1 MTMHARFVSLVIAG
15 AWLWGAATPAAA
27 QGQAGG
33 TLDLD
38 VRAEGQ
44 TLANAK
50 EAFRQGEIVRLVG
63 GRSEDLQRLLGVAA
77 SGLDL
82 AKLNGNQAAAGQPAI
97 EYQVVAARAA
107 KGGALHEFLQIGAAA
122 AGANNADSEAFT
134 SWARNEE
141 LLAAQE
147 ASGASGAEP
156 SPPAQA
162 WTELQQLTVNDPN
175 LNGNVYQNSIAVY
188 RLNDI
193 NPNSD
198 WYMVLTNPQSQ
209 PNYQGCKTFGTGNC
223 GWWTHQRVFT
233 MATTPAAILSDHGPL
248 NTISSDSGYWTI
260 GGSLGPEGP
269 GINVSYSQNW
279 EQPSV
284 TTVDQSNL
292 TTGMAQWTE
301 RFGGQAPFGGVPPQ
315 TSIGL
320 FLSHQGAIFQ
330 FPEGTSGFQFSL
342 SSIVTS
348 YLQPLFGNP
357 IPSYGGLP
365 VQINVAPPVFAVS
378 SPSLSIPPGGSAN
391 LEVTA
396 LNPSSSNSALGLA
409 WDVSNAPEWLTVSQ
423 IKGSASAR
431 LILNVAPGTAVGTV
445 ASLNVDTN
453 PSFAAPAVEK
463 GPLTVRVTVGEPS
476 GSSMGVL
483 LSGGASGQKVL
494 NTTNLYN
501 PESDQLELGA
511 TTLDPRSDHTATLL
525 DSGELLLAGG
535 FSGPRA
541 IGQTAELYDPETA
554 KFSAAAGMM
563 TDSRAFHTATLLEN
577 GSVLLVGGLDNANL
591 SSGESLKSAELY
603 DPVSQTFKST
613 GSMTTGRS
621 GNTTT
626 LLLNGTVLV
635 AGGRPNVSLSGQTDT
650 AEIYDP
656 VSGQFTA
663 TAGKLSSGLYAHT
676 ATRLKD
682 GHVLIA
688 GGFADSG
695 VTSVAELYNPATK
708 TFSKT
713 GELKAARAGHT
724 ATLLRDGRVLIA
736 GGRDAKAN
744 PLASAE
750 IYDPETQTF
759 TLLSGN
765 SACPGSSGCMTQ
777 ARAFH
782 TATRLPDGSV
792 LLAFGLNTI
801 TATPLGSTDIFD
813 PQTRTFAAGPGTVPR
828 SGQTATLLERLATAA
843 TLDSS
848 PNPSN
853 SGESVTL
860 TVTVKPSE
868 GAAPTGAVN
877 FLDGTTVLGT
887 ATLRASDKGIATFSV
902 SSLGIG
908 DHILSATYSGDS
920 AHAKSTTAPHV
931 QKVKAEATTTMLASS
946 ANPSKAGQP
955 FTLTARIGGIPGA
968 NGPIGTVSFFDGT
981 NVLGTAPVRGDRAA
995 LTIGTLAAG
1004 SHDITARYSGTAIYE
1019 ASISS
1024 VLVQGV
1030 QAAKKATTVTT
1041 LVSSVN
1047 PSALNEA
1054 VTFTARV
1061 TGEGG
1066 TPTGSVRIEEGG
1078 NLLGTVVLSDGV
1090 AAFTTSRLP
1099 LGSHSIHAIYSG
1111 DGKFSGS
1118 QSAKL
1123 KQTVEGLSAA
1133 IVSLSAKPNPSK
1145 EDEEVVFTVTV
1156 RSQEGG
1162 STPKG
1167 SITLSEGARIY
1178 GTAHLVD
1185 GAATV
1190 KFGALSPGLHLIT
1203 AVYGGDSSHT
1213 GAQSPSLAQQVNSQ

>member
-1 MTMHARFVSLVIAG
+1 MTMCARFVSLLMAC
-15 AWLWGAATPAAA
+15 AWLWGAAAPAAA
-27 QGQAGG
+27 QAQAGG

-63 GRSEDLQRLLGVAA
+63 GRPEDLQRLLGVAA
-77 SGLDL
+77 SGVDL
-82 AKLNGNQAAAGQPAI
+82 ARLNGNQAAVGEPAI
-97 EYQVVAARAA
+97 EYQVVAARAT
-107 KGGALHEFLQIGAAA
+107 KSGALHEFLQIGAAA
-122 AGANNADSEAFT
+122 TGANTADSEAFT
-134 SWARNEE
+134 DWAQNEE
-141 LLAAQE
+141 VLAAQE
-147 ASGASGAEP
+147 ASGAGTEP

-162 WTELQQLTVNDPN
+162 WTELQRMTVNERN
-175 LNGNVYQNSIAVY
+175 VNGNVYQNSIAVY

-193 NPNSD
+193 NPNAD

-209 PNYQGCKTFGTGNC
+209 PNYQGCHVFGTGNC

-233 MATTPAAILSDHGPL
+233 MATTPEALLFDHGPL

-279 EQPSV
+279 EQPKV

-301 RFGGQAPFGGVPPQ
+301 SFGGQGPFGGVPPQ

-330 FPEGTSGFQFSL
+330 FPEGTSGFRFSL

-357 IPSYGGLP
+357 IRSYGGLP
-365 VQINVAPPVFAVS
+365 VQINVSAPVFAVS
-378 SPSLSIPPGGSAN
+378 SPALSIPAGGSAN

-423 IKGSASAR
+423 TKGSASAR

-476 GSSMGVL
+476 GRSMGVL
-483 LSGGASGQKVL
+483 LAGGASGQKVL

-501 PESDQLELGA
+501 PESNQLELGA
-511 TTLDPRSDHTATLL
+511 TTVDPRSDHTATLL

-541 IGQTAELYDPETA
+541 IAQTAELYDPEA
-554 KFSAAAGMM
+554 GKFSAAGMM
-563 TDSRAFHTATLLEN
+563 TDSRAYHTATLFEN

-603 DPVSQTFKST
+603 DPVSQIFKAT

-621 GNTTT
+621 GHTTT

-635 AGGRPNVSLSGQTDT
+635 TGGRPNVSLSGQTDT

-656 VSGQFTA
+656 LSGQFTA

-688 GGFADSG
+688 GGLTDSG
-695 VTSVAELYNPATK
+695 VTSAAELYNPATK
-708 TFSKT
+708 TFSRT
-713 GELKAARAGHT
+713 GDLKAARAGHT
-724 ATLLRDGRVLIA
+724 ATLLRDGRVLMA
-736 GGRDAKAN
+736 GGRDATAN
-744 PLASAE
+744 PLAGAE

-759 TLLSGN
+759 TSLSGN
-765 SACPGSSGCMTQ
+765 STCPGSAGCMTQ

-782 TATRLPDGSV
+782 TATRLPNGSV

-801 TATPLGSTDIFD
+801 SATPLGSTDIFD

-828 SGQTATLLERLATAA
+828 SGQTATLLERAATAA
-843 TLDSS
+843 TLHSS

-853 SGESVTL
+853 PRQSVTL

-868 GAAPTGAVN
+868 GATPTGLVT
-877 FLDGTTVLGT
+877 FLDGTTELGT
-887 ATLRASDKGIATFSV
+887 ATLRASDKGVATFSV
-902 SSLGIG
+902 SSLAIG

-931 QKVKAEATTTMLASS
+931 QKVSAEATTTMLTSS
-946 ANPSKAGQP
+946 ANPAKAGQP
-955 FTLTARIGGIPGA
+955 FTLAARVGGIPGA

-981 NVLGTAPVRGDRAA
+981 NLLGTAPVRGNRAA
-995 LTIGTLAAG
+995 LTIGTLAVG

-1019 ASISS
+1019 GSISS
-1024 VLVQGV
+1024 VLVQSV
-1030 QAAKKATTVTT
+1030 QAAKKATTATT

-1047 PSALNEA
+1047 PSAPNQA

-1066 TPTGSVRIEEGG
+1066 TPTGTVRIEEGG
-1078 NLLGTVVLSDGV
+1078 IVLGTVVLSDGV
-1090 AAFTTSRLP
+1090 ARFTTSKLP
-1099 LGSHSIHAIYSG
+1099 LGSHPIHAIYSG
-1111 DGKFSGS
+1111 DSEFSGS
-1118 QSAKL
+1118 ESAKL
-1123 KQTVEGLSAA
+1123 EQRVEGLLAA
-1133 IVSLSAKPNPSK
+1133 IVSLSAEPNPSK
-1145 EDEEVVFTVTV
+1145 EREVVVFTVTV
-1156 RSQEGG
+1156 RSEDGG

-1178 GTAHLVD
+1178 GTAQLID

-1190 KFGALSPGLHLIT
+1190 KYGALSPGLHLIT